1 MTTDEYMRKSSE
13 VASATDV
20 AQRAEEAAMI
30 FYPEV
35 ATMFVYGAAA
45 REDVEAALKANGQK
59 PFLPPQMKLIEP
71 LRKRPGNGTGG
82 LK

>member
-35 ATMFVYGAAA
+35 ATMFV
-45 REDVEAALKANGQK
+45 
-59 PFLPPQMKLIEP
+59 
-71 LRKRPGNGTGG
+71 
-82 LK
+82 